1 MAKKKKY
8 MKKYSTSLIVREMQI
23 KTTIRYHLTSPEWSS
38 SKILQTIHAGEGA
51 CGEKG
56 TLLHYLRQCKLV
68 QPLVKNTGKVSQ
80 NLKIEL
86 ACDPAI
92 LLLSIYPE
100 KTIIGKDI
108 STPMFTAAL
117 FTIVK
122 AWKQPK

>member
-1 MAKKKKY
+1 MVIFKN
-8 MKKYSTSLIVREMQI
+8 STNNTCWRE
-23 KTTIRYHLTSPEWSS
+23 
-38 SKILQTIHAGEGA
+38 

-56 TLLHYLRQCKLV
+56 TLLHYLQQCKLV

-92 LLLSIYPE
+92 PLLSIYPE

-108 STPMFTAAL
+108 STPMFIAAL
-117 FTIVK
+117 FTRVG